1 VSSISIRHLDAPRL
15 NATRPEATRLDAARL
30 GSTRLD
36 AARLGSTRLDAA
48 RLDAR
53 DGRESILSRLWSP
66 IFTATLIYVAAVSLY
81 DGYLVIRT
89 GDLIRSMEQN
99 PVGVLLID
107 CNGGDPS
114 LFLTAKAA
122 GTAIVLLVL
131 EELNRR
137 SQRLA
142 RPVTLCVALFQS
154 GLLIFLETF

>member
-1 VSSISIRHLDAPRL
+1 VSSISV
-15 NATRPEATRLDAARL
+15 TRLYAP
-30 GSTRLD
+30 
-36 AARLGSTRLDAA
+36 

-53 DGRESILSRLWSP
+53 EARESLLSRLWNP

-81 DGYLVIRT
+81 DGYLVLRT

-99 PVGVLLID
+99 PIGVLLLD
-107 CNGGDPS
+107 CNDGNPS

-122 GTAIVLLVL
+122 GTATVLLVL

-142 RPVTLCVALFQS
+142 FFVTLGVTLFQS
-154 GLLIFLETF
+154 GLLIFLSTN

>member
-1 VSSISIRHLDAPRL
+1 MVLWARSPDHRPDSTLLEFRPLTGRSHSIRVW
-15 NATRPEATRLDAARL
+15 
-30 GSTRLD
+30 
-36 AARLGSTRLDAA
+36 
-48 RLDAR
+48 
-53 DGRESILSRLWSP
+53 LWNP

-122 GTAIVLLVL
+122 GTATVLLVL

-142 RPVTLCVALFQS
+142 RPVTLRVALFQS